1 MSQTAQVEPGVGP
14 ADQTEGVPRGV
25 LIAAGFLL
33 AFAFSITLFGRS
45 ADIGAVHMPSSQP
58 YQVLHLYFA
67 DQDDGGITIT
77 DAANGVVLSQ
87 IKPGTNGF
95 LRSMMRGFAH
105 ARSRDGIGAQTPFI
119 LTRWSDGTLSVTD
132 ETTGRRVDLDAFGP
146 SQTEPFAGLFASRKE
161 TAP

>member
-1 MSQTAQVEPGVGP
+1 MSQTSHVETG
-14 ADQTEGVPRGV
+14 ADRAEGVPRGV
-25 LIAAGFLL
+25 LIGAAVLL

-45 ADIGAVHMPSSQP
+45 ADMGAVHMPSTQP
-58 YQVLHLYFA
+58 YQTLLLHFA
-67 DQDDGGITIT
+67 DQDDGGVTIT
-77 DAANGVVLSQ
+77 DASDGAVLSK

-105 ARSRDGIGAQTPFI
+105 ERSRDGIGAETPFM

-132 ETTGRRVDLDAFGP
+132 ATTGRRVDLDAFGP
-146 SQTEPFAGLFASRKE
+146 NQTEAFASLFSSRRE

>member
-1 MSQTAQVEPGVGP
+1 MSQTAQVPTGVQE
-14 ADQTEGVPRGV
+14 AEQLPRGV
-25 LIAAGFLL
+25 LIAAALLL

-45 ADIGAVHMPSSQP
+45 ADVGAVHMPSSQP
-58 YQVLHLYFA
+58 YQTLHLHFA
-67 DQDDGGITIT
+67 DRDDGGITIT
-77 DAANGVVLSQ
+77 NAADGAVLSD

-105 ARSRDGIGAQTPFI
+105 ERSRDGIGAETPFT

-132 ETTGRRVDLDAFGP
+132 ETTKRRVDLDAFGP
-146 SQTEPFAGLFASRKE
+146 SQTEVFANLFPSRKE